1 MDLHNNAQG
10 RQIAYD
16 AGRLYQLVQSALE
29 NGDLRYLNNLEFVDG
44 FWRATNTSQLTPTNQ

>member
-10 RQIAYD
+10 RQLAYG
-16 AGRLYQLVQSALE
+16 AGRLYQLVQGSLE
-29 NGDLRYLNNLEFVDG
+29 NGGLRYLNNLEFING